1 MLAGIM
7 SYGEPQV
14 DLLISE
20 YTRNPVHNY
29 VMEDFS
35 VERQEG
41 NFICG
46 DDIKVYLKIQD
57 NRVIDWSFSGNTGA
71 VTTAAASLLAELI
84 IGKELDEVMERSYDT
99 IAAAGMN
106 VLPRRRRAASI
117 ALLATRNA
125 IHLFRGDKKAD
136 TNQPLIEEF
145 EDLLD
150 D

>member
-1 MLAGIM
+1 M
-7 SYGEPQV
+7 
-14 DLLISE
+14 ISE
-20 YTRNPVHNY
+20 YNKNPVHNL

-35 VERQEG
+35 VTRHEG

-46 DDIKVYLKIQD
+46 DDIDVYLKIAD
-57 NRVIDWSFSGNTGA
+57 NHIVDWSFAGNTGA

-84 IGKELDEVMERSYDT
+84 IGKSLDEVMERGYDT
-99 IAAAGMN
+99 IAAAGLD
-106 VLPRRRRAASI
+106 VLPRRRRAAII

-125 IHLFRGDKKAD
+125 IRAFRGEDKV
-136 TNQPLIEEF
+136 EEF